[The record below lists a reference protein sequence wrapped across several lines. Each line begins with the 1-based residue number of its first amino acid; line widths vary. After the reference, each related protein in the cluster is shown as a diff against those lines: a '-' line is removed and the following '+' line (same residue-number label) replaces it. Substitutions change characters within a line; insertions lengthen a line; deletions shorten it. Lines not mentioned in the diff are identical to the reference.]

1 VTSDPESSDKSS
13 DRSDDNSISDKVH
26 NAIIS
31 ANSDRDSDEV
41 SDLTGVH
48 NLFWSHEVII
58 KSLDWMD
65 ECPAK
70 PDDNE
75 SNTPIWKLKG
85 TISAAPTRHALEIL
99 VLILTWN
106 LKADQLR
113 PVTSWSGF
121 LFLNSIHISNPRL
134 VIGALLSPNFI

>member
-1 VTSDPESSDKSS
+1 MMKNGFRKQGSTGVCTHLPCYYWCKHLSRFQHSPTYDWLENFSKLRSETVTSDPESSDKSS

-75 SNTPIWKLKG
+75 SNTPI
-85 TISAAPTRHALEIL
+85 
-99 VLILTWN
+99 
-106 LKADQLR
+106 
-113 PVTSWSGF
+113 
-121 LFLNSIHISNPRL
+121 
-134 VIGALLSPNFI
+134 